1 MHWSKTLLV
10 LVIFGGLAFAQ
21 QPGCD
26 PGHPNAA
33 LDVNG
38 MVPGPGSNDVDLGG
52 AAAVGIHVDTAL
64 PSQEDVI
71 LILGTLGCGALPTPW
86 GGSIDM
92 SAGEVVADGFGLTT
106 GTFLDYLA
114 HTPFNLAI
122 STNGINPPT
131 PVLGT
136 TQAIVTDPTN
146 TPFSF
151 RNTMAV
157 RVTLGVAESIYVLG
171 DDDFI
176 QHTLVTAQPIEFCG
190 ATYTQFYINSNG
202 FVTFNA
208 GSGDFSES
216 MPEFFDGWG
225 NAPNPGVAVAWTD
238 LNPGGL
244 GSGATYAVQEQAGTF
259 GNVRVEFRDQIHW
272 SSNEP
277 AGNFSVTFIG
287 NAFSDTRID
296 LAGFLPAT
304 TATDDVIVGV
314 TDGDSSVGNDT
325 DLSDGMGTG
334 ISSVIGSYTSP
345 MGAPDSVG
353 ELIPANVAPGF
364 TTVLFFELGSSTAN
378 ECRWS
383 LLP

>member
-1 MHWSKTLLV
+1 MHWTKTLITLMI
-10 LVIFGGLAFAQ
+10 LSGLAFAQ

-33 LDVNG
+33 LDLNG
-38 MVPGPGSNDVDLGG
+38 AVPGPGSNDVDLAGSLV
-52 AAAVGIHVDTAL
+52 VGIHIDTAL
-64 PSQEDVI
+64 ASQEDVI

-92 SAGEVVADGFGLTT
+92 SAGEVVADGLGFTT

-131 PVLGT
+131 AALGT

-146 TPFSF
+146 TPFTF
-151 RNTMAV
+151 RNTMAI
-157 RVTLGVAESIYVLG
+157 RATLGAAESVYTLG

-176 QHTLVTAQPIEFCG
+176 QHTLVSAPPIEFCG

-216 MPEFFDGWG
+216 MTEFFDGWG
-225 NAPNPGVAVAWTD
+225 SAPNPGVAVAWTD
-238 LNPGGL
+238 LNPGGFS
-244 GSGATYAVQEQAGTF
+244 SGATYAVQETPAGD
-259 GNVRVEFRDQIHW
+259 VVVEFRDQIHW
-272 SSNEP
+272 SSGEP
-277 AGNFSVTFIG
+277 AGSFSATFNN
-287 NAFSDTRID
+287 NAYSDTRID
-296 LAGFLPAT
+296 LGGFIPGT
-304 TATDDVIVGV
+304 TATDDVIVGL
-314 TDGDSSVGNDT
+314 TDGDASIGNDT

-345 MGAPDSVG
+345 IGSPDSVG
-353 ELIPANVAPGF
+353 ELIPANTAPGF
-364 TTVLFFELGSSTAN
+364 TTVLFFELGSSSAN
-378 ECRWS
+378 SCRWN